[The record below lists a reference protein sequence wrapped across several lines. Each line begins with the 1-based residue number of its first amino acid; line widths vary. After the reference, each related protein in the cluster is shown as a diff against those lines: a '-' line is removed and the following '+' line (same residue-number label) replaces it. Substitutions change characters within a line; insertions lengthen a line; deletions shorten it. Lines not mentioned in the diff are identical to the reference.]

1 MKWVS
6 DETLSYDKRYLVI
19 RHYLGITNYLVIK
32 EVKFVKETHPNLG
45 VSWTLYPHFFCIYT
59 YVSEIAQQT
68 RLTLKISTPT
78 YMHK

>member
-32 EVKFVKETHPNLG
+32 EVKFVKEILKGSETHPNLG
-45 VSWTLYPHFFCIYT
+45 VSWTFYPHFFAYIRMY
-59 YVSEIAQQT
+59 S
-68 RLTLKISTPT
+68 K
-78 YMHK
+78 